1 MIGRRVQ
8 QRIYLE
14 GLMGRRPPL
23 PVRPDALEAEAQ
35 KRMSPEAFAYVAG
48 GAGLE
53 WTMEANREAFRRLA
67 LLPRMLRGTKP
78 PGLGVR
84 QQPAARVDAV
94 VAVLGRFLAPRA

>member
-78 PGLGVR
+78 PGLGVK
-84 QQPAARVDAV
+84 
-94 VAVLGRFLAPRA
+94 L